1 MRLAM
6 HPAALALAIAVT
18 AAAAPPAAPPPVA
31 ALRIPRTALAII
43 EKNIDTRIERAIPT
57 DQFLVLG
64 ATRGLYL
71 EGYGIVFST
80 EMNLMASAAAN
91 PFRPAF
97 TKDDIEQIRRKKIDR
112 MTVLREQVR
121 AALIGAAASLD
132 QVPENEQVVLG
143 IVLFYFRWEDTSG
156 LPSQLVMQAPRKV
169 LVAASKGQT
178 SALDGVL
185 RVEEY

>member
-1 MRLAM
+1 MSTPVRT
-6 HPAALALAIAVT
+6 AAVLLAIAV
-18 AAAAPPAAPPPVA
+18 AGAAAPPVGAPRIQRA
-31 ALRIPRTALAII
+31 ALAVI
-43 EKNIDTRIERAIPT
+43 EKSVDKQIERAIPT

-64 ATRGLYL
+64 ATRGIYL
-71 EGYGIVFST
+71 AGYGVVFTT

-112 MTVLREQVR
+112 LPMLREQIR
-121 AALIGAAASLD
+121 TALIGAAASLD

-143 IVLFYFRWEDTSG
+143 IVLFYFKWEDTSG
-156 LPSQLVMQAPRKV
+156 LPSQLVMQAPRKA
-169 LVAASKGQT
+169 LVAAAKGQAT
-178 SALDGVL
+178 SLDGVL